1 MRVVPRSCT
10 HCSYRDRSRA
20 RGLCPGLHGSVEP
33 PMWHRLMAAE
43 DEPLSVGKMA
53 PRSIEVRAVSPAA
66 ERVILEPQEAM
77 AERAG

>member
-1 MRVVPRSCT
+1 
-10 HCSYRDRSRA
+10 
-20 RGLCPGLHGSVEP
+20 
-33 PMWHRLMAAE
+33 MAAE